1 MSKFSTTAKLHTHN
15 SRKSLK
21 SNFDIRYTCR

>member
-15 SRKSLK
+15 SRKALK
-21 SNFDIRYTCR
+21 GNFDIK

>member
-21 SNFDIRYTCR
+21 GNFDIK